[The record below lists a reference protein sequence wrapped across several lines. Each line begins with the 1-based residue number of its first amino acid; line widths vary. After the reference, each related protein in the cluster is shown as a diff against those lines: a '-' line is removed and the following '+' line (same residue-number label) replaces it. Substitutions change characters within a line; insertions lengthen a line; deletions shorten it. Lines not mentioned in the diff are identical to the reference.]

1 MKLSSNQEKA
11 VAVGL
16 LGFCIRIAGSGRTS
30 QAVNHHLKVA
40 EIMCKMNIKFR
51 SYFKIGN

>member
-16 LGFCIRIAGSGRTS
+16 LGFCIRIAGSGKTS

-40 EIMCKMNIKFR
+40 EIMCEMNIKFR